1 MEIEKFLSFCIA
13 MKKGVLIGLFL
24 SSIFLF
30 GCRDKQSMLPIDP
43 ETRRSEN
50 WLSVQ
55 QEFNNQIDNSQ
66 YFLDLN
72 NFFSIDNVAKVQ
84 EKSLNS
90 DIKLKADFD
99 KDSTLQWWID
109 FSMNKINLWKDEN
122 SEIKF
127 NIIANSIE
135 ETSDPFYSS
144 WDLSLLYK
152 NWNMYA
158 QVHNFW
164 LFMWE
169 ENMNA
174 KMYTLLLDLVHD
186 KWVDLEV
193 NNWWIFSVNDE
204 IDTLQTIKT
213 LQLILETSDIQWNQE
228 FLSNISNFIENVNS
242 YIDLWI
248 SSDNLSI
255 TSFDEIK
262 YYELSDWII
271 KKLFAWSFLWSKS
284 AFDISFIASS
294 QGLDLYIYNIK
305 TKDSEDEKFRDT
317 DSDISFSI
325 NQKNKSEYK
334 IEFQSL
340 KSKQNVI
347 DLKWTIEYSDKITFY
362 ADFSLKPLEL
372 IAGQKISWTLHWIF
386 SKNLWDGIISEPSWE
401 ILSLSALLSSL

>member
-1 MEIEKFLSFCIA
+1 MEVEKFLSFCIA
-13 MKKGVLIGLFL
+13 MKKGVLVGLFL

-30 GCRDKQSMLPIDP
+30 GCGDKQWMLPIDP

-248 SSDNLSI
+248 SSDNLS
-255 TSFDEIK
+255 
-262 YYELSDWII
+262 
-271 KKLFAWSFLWSKS
+271 
-284 AFDISFIASS
+284 
-294 QGLDLYIYNIK
+294 
-305 TKDSEDEKFRDT
+305 
-317 DSDISFSI
+317 
-325 NQKNKSEYK
+325 
-334 IEFQSL
+334 
-340 KSKQNVI
+340 
-347 DLKWTIEYSDKITFY
+347 
-362 ADFSLKPLEL
+362 
-372 IAGQKISWTLHWIF
+372 
-386 SKNLWDGIISEPSWE
+386 
-401 ILSLSALLSSL
+401 